1 MKKRDVPVT
10 QIRDGI
16 LNIMM
21 GFAGKD
27 NFVTI
32 PLTFARFCDGD
43 LIIAA
48 LFSQVLYW
56 TGVTDD
62 PNGWVAKSY
71 EDWSAEISLT
81 RSQIDRAVKALEKVG
96 LETKKERSKYHDY
109 APTIHYRFNREVLSK
124 AATAFFEDP
133 VNNRQE
139 MRGKRV
145 SNLPKVKQK
154 LLLNSN
160 ESDLLNLSKSHS
172 MNSNESEALDFN
184 KSLLETGRDLVETE
198 ERETTFAPV
207 GAGADIPLQG
217 DPRALLEDANE
228 MLPLEG
234 KNSTRKENSTRKPT
248 KTTATTPIP
257 PTPLSAAPRKQ
268 SALQAENAALVD
280 ALGEAWGIKATP
292 ADYSLYIKKAQKL
305 VSSIPVEKF
314 KAFCD
319 RQKAKAGD
327 YADKLTI
334 ATITENGRISEFV
347 QWEQNERVKAEKR
360 ARDEEKFFQAY
371 PDQRPGYVP
380 EGGYAS
386 PEKVEALRNLLRSRG
401 QYSD

>member
-1 MKKRDVPVT
+1 MTDNQRIRRAPHNKENPFA
-10 QIRDGI
+10 QISREMLQDKT
-16 LNIMM
+16 MSYE
-21 GFAGKD
+21 
-27 NFVTI
+27 
-32 PLTFARFCDGD
+32 ARGLLSYLLSKSGDWEARVGD
-43 LIIAA
+43 LQIDGAGRDKVYRIISE
-48 LFSQVLYW
+48 LQQKGYISQRQKYQDEKGQWQW
-56 TGVTDD
+56 TPYDVHEKPCPEKPYTDD
-62 PNGWVAKSY
+62 PYTENT
-71 EDWSAEISLT
+71 EIYKKQKNDIQNT
-81 RSQIDRAVKALEKVG
+81 KEREKKK
-96 LETKKERSKYHDY
+96 KKE
-109 APTIHYRFNREVLSK
+109 
-124 AATAFFEDP
+124 
-133 VNNRQE
+133 
-139 MRGKRV
+139 
-145 SNLPKVKQK
+145 
-154 LLLNSN
+154 
-160 ESDLLNLSKSHS
+160 
-172 MNSNESEALDFN
+172 
-184 KSLLETGRDLVETE
+184 
-198 ERETTFAPV
+198 FAPV
-207 GAGADIPLQG
+207 GAGADVPLQS
-217 DPRALLEDANE
+217 DPRALLEDANPFAHLSQAEFDALSGEQVVDALNE

-292 ADYSLYIKKAQKL
+292 ADYSLYVKKAQKL

-347 QWEQNERVKAEKR
+347 QWEQNERAKAEKR

-380 EGGYAS
+380 ESGYAS